1 MSGDGVGGDGVTGR
15 DVMGS
20 SETGAPPRRRADRVA
35 IVTHSVFEEDP
46 RIQREADALAG
57 AGWEVDVFAL
67 RPPDGT
73 AAATWRPGIRAIPID
88 VARHQGAGL
97 GTYVREYGS
106 FLVRAGWA
114 LTREHRRRRYRVVEV
129 ASPPDPL
136 VFAALPVRLVRVPVI
151 LDLHEATPEFFK
163 SRFPRAANPWSDRL
177 LHLAERV
184 SIAFA
189 RVAISVNPARNA
201 RLLALGYPAA
211 KLRVVTNGPSLARF
225 EAAPTAT
232 RPFMA
237 DGTLRIVYTG
247 AVTPLY
253 TLDLV
258 VRAVARIRDER
269 PDLPVVFEV
278 YGRGDAE
285 PDLVALA
292 AELGIADRLVLH
304 GRIPLDEIPAALAGV
319 DIGVSPI
326 RRDPFT
332 EISMPTKALEYAV
345 MGKPVVAADLPAAR
359 DHFDDDMLAW
369 YEPGDTEALARAI
382 LHVVDDPDWRERAV
396 VAAGVRARELSWDRE
411 APAFVELVT
420 AVAEGR
426 PIA

>member
-1 MSGDGVGGDGVTGR
+1 VTPG
-15 DVMGS
+15 
-20 SETGAPPRRRADRVA
+20 TQPRRIA

-46 RIQREADALAG
+46 RIQREAEALVA
-57 AGWEVDVFAL
+57 AGWQVDVFSL
-67 RPPDGT
+67 RLPGEPV
-73 AAATWRPGIRAIPID
+73 AARPGVRTVPID
-88 VARHQGAGL
+88 VDRHQGAGL
-97 GTYVREYGS
+97 ATYLREYGS
-106 FLVRAGWA
+106 FLVRSGWA
-114 LTREHRRRRYRVVEV
+114 LTREHRRRGYRVVEV

-136 VFAALPVRLVRVPVI
+136 VFAALPLRLVGVPVI

-163 SRFPRAANPWSDRL
+163 SRFPRASNPWSDRL

-184 SIAFA
+184 SIGFA
-189 RVAISVNPARNA
+189 RVAISVNQARHA
-201 RLLALGYPAA
+201 RLLALGYRPA

-225 EAAPTAT
+225 ESAPQAV

-253 TLDLV
+253 QLDLV
-258 VRAVARIRDER
+258 VRAVARIRAER

-285 PDLVALA
+285 ADLVALA
-292 AELGIADRLVLH
+292 AELGIADRVVLH
-304 GRIPLDEIPAALAGV
+304 GRIPLDAIPAALAAV

-345 MGKPVVAADLPAAR
+345 IGKPVVAADLPAAR
-359 DHFDDDMLAW
+359 DHFDAPMLAW
-369 YEPGDTEALARAI
+369 YEPGDEASLAAAI
-382 LHVVDDPDWRERAV
+382 LRLVDDPVARDAGAL
-396 VAAGVRARELSWDRE
+396 AAGERARELSWDRE
-411 APAFVELVT
+411 APAYVELV
-420 AVAEGR
+420 AS
-426 PIA
+426 IARRSRD

>member
-1 MSGDGVGGDGVTGR
+1 MTSDQR
-15 DVMGS
+15 
-20 SETGAPPRRRADRVA
+20 PNRIA

-46 RIQREADALAG
+46 RIQREAQALVG

-67 RPPDGT
+67 RPPVDAPPIPAGVRT
-73 AAATWRPGIRAIPID
+73 IPID
-88 VARHQGAGL
+88 VGRHQGAGL
-97 GTYVREYGS
+97 ATYVREYTS
-106 FLVRAGWA
+106 FLVRSGWA
-114 LTREHRRRRYRVVEV
+114 LTREHRRRRYGVVEV

-136 VFAALPVRLVRVPVI
+136 VFAALPVRLAGVPVI

-163 SRFPRAANPWSDRL
+163 SRFARASNPLSDRL

-184 SIAFA
+184 SIGFA
-189 RVAISVNPARNA
+189 RIAISVNQARHA
-201 RLLALGYPAA
+201 RLVALGYRPE

-225 EAAPTAT
+225 EAVPQAV

-253 TLDLV
+253 QLDLV
-258 VRAVARIRDER
+258 VRAVARIRGER
-269 PDLPVVFEV
+269 PDLAVVFEV

-285 PDLVALA
+285 ADLVALA
-292 AELGIADRLVLH
+292 AELGIADRVVFH
-304 GRIPLDEIPAALAGV
+304 GRIPLEAIPAALAAV

-359 DHFDDDMLAW
+359 EHFDDRMLSW
-369 YEPGDTEALARAI
+369 YEPGDESSLAAAI
-382 LHVVDDPDWRERAV
+382 LRLVDDPVARDAGAAA
-396 VAAGVRARELSWDRE
+396 AAGRARELSWDRE
-411 APAFVELVT
+411 APAYVALVES
-420 AVAEGR
+420 VAR
-426 PIA
+426 PR

>member
-1 MSGDGVGGDGVTGR
+1 MSDP
-15 DVMGS
+15 
-20 SETGAPPRRRADRVA
+20 AARVEPARPARIA

-46 RIQREADALAG
+46 RIRREAEALVE

-67 RPPDGT
+67 RPPDGI
-73 AAATWRPGIRAIPID
+73 AAPAATPAGVRTIPID
-88 VARHQGAGL
+88 VVRHQGAGL
-97 GTYVREYGS
+97 GTYLREYGS
-106 FLVRAGWA
+106 FLVRSGWA

-136 VFAALPVRLVRVPVI
+136 VFAALPVRLVGVPVI

-163 SRFPRAANPWSDRL
+163 SRFPRASNPLSDRM

-184 SIAFA
+184 SIGFA
-189 RVAISVNPARNA
+189 RVAISVNLARHA
-201 RLLALGYPAA
+201 RLLALGYRAE

-225 EAAPTAT
+225 EASPAQPV

-253 TLDLV
+253 QLDLV
-258 VRAVARIRDER
+258 VRAVARIRTER
-269 PDLPVVFEV
+269 PDLAVVFEV

-285 PDLVALA
+285 PDVAALA
-292 AELGIADRLVLH
+292 TELGIADRVVFH
-304 GRIPLDEIPAALAGV
+304 GRIPLEAIPAALATV

-359 DHFDDDMLAW
+359 DQFDPPMLSW
-369 YEPGDTEALARAI
+369 YEPGDEASLAAAI
-382 LHVVDDPDWRERAV
+382 LRLVDDPVAREDGARA
-396 VAAGVRARELSWDRE
+396 AADRARELSWDRE
-411 APAFVELVT
+411 APAYVAL
-420 AVAEGR
+420 VAEVAGIER
-426 PIA
+426 A

>member
-1 MSGDGVGGDGVTGR
+1 MTAR
-15 DVMGS
+15 
-20 SETGAPPRRRADRVA
+20 PDRIA

-46 RIQREADALAG
+46 RIRREADALAD

-67 RPPDGT
+67 RATADTVAAPD
-73 AAATWRPGIRAIPID
+73 RAGVRTIPID
-88 VARHQGAGL
+88 VGRHQGAGL
-97 GTYVREYGS
+97 GTYLREYAS

-114 LTREHRRRRYRVVEV
+114 LTRAHRTRRYRVVEV

-136 VFAALPVRLVRVPVI
+136 VFAALPVRLAGVPVI

-163 SRFPRAANPWSDRL
+163 SRFPRAANRWSDRL
-177 LHLAERV
+177 LHLAERA
-184 SIAFA
+184 SIGFA
-189 RVAISVNPARNA
+189 RVAISVNRARHA
-201 RLLALGYPAA
+201 RLLGLGYREA

-225 EAAPTAT
+225 EAADPAA

-253 TLDLV
+253 QLDLV
-258 VRAVARIRDER
+258 VRAVARIRAER
-269 PDLPVVFEV
+269 PDLTVVFEV

-285 PDLVALA
+285 PDLAALA
-292 AELGIADRLVLH
+292 AELGIADRVVFH
-304 GRIPLDEIPAALAGV
+304 GRIPLVAIPAALAAV

-359 DHFDDDMLAW
+359 DHFDPEMLSW
-369 YEPGDTEALARAI
+369 YEPGDDASLAAAI
-382 LHVVDDPDWRERAV
+382 LRLVDEPDAREAG
-396 VAAGVRARELSWDRE
+396 AAAAADRARELSWDRE
-411 APAFVELVT
+411 APAYVALVES
-420 AVAEGR
+420 VAR
-426 PIA
+426 PRS

>member
-1 MSGDGVGGDGVTGR
+1 MRAGPDASPAGQPGGAATR
-15 DVMGS
+15 
-20 SETGAPPRRRADRVA
+20 PRRIA

-57 AGWEVDVFAL
+57 AGWEVDVFSL
-67 RPPDGT
+67 RSPGNAPP
-73 AAATWRPGIRAIPID
+73 ARAGVRTIPMD
-88 VARHQGAGL
+88 VGRHQGAGL
-97 GTYVREYGS
+97 ATYVREYTS
-106 FLVRAGWA
+106 FFVRSTWA
-114 LTREHRRRRYRVVEV
+114 LTREHRRRQYRVVEV

-136 VFAALPVRLVRVPVI
+136 VFAALPLRLLGVPVI

-163 SRFPRAANPWSDRL
+163 SRFARAANPVSDRL

-189 RVAISVNPARNA
+189 RVAISVNGARHT
-201 RLLALGYPAA
+201 RLLALGYRPD

-225 EAAPTAT
+225 EAAPQPHRA
-232 RPFMA
+232 FMA

-253 TLDLV
+253 ELDLV
-258 VRAVARIRDER
+258 VRAIARIHVER
-269 PDLPVVFEV
+269 PDLPVAFEV

-285 PDLVALA
+285 ATLTALSE
-292 AELGIADRLVLH
+292 ELGVADRVVLH
-304 GRIPLDEIPAALAGV
+304 GRIPLEAIPAALAAV

-359 DHFDDDMLAW
+359 EHFDAPMLAW
-369 YEPGDTEALARAI
+369 YEPGDVDSLVAAI
-382 LHVVDDPDWRERAV
+382 LRLVDDPVGRDAGA
-396 VAAGVRARELSWDRE
+396 VAAGARARELSWDRE
-411 APAFVELVT
+411 APAYVALVESIV
-420 AVAEGR
+420 R
-426 PIA
+426 P

>member
-1 MSGDGVGGDGVTGR
+1 MTAGR
-15 DVMGS
+15 
-20 SETGAPPRRRADRVA
+20 TGARRRATRPDRIA

-46 RIQREADALAG
+46 RIQREADALAE
-57 AGWEVDVFAL
+57 AGWEVDVFCL
-67 RPPDGT
+67 RAHPDT
-73 AAATWRPGIRAIPID
+73 VAVVTRAGVKMLPLD
-88 VARHQGAGL
+88 VGRHQGAGL
-97 GTYVREYGS
+97 VTYLGEYGS
-106 FLVRAGWA
+106 FLVRSGWA
-114 LTREHRRRRYRVVEV
+114 LAREHRRRRYRVVEV

-136 VFAALPVRLVRVPVI
+136 VFAALPLRLAGVPVI

-163 SRFPRAANPWSDRL
+163 SRFPRASNPWSDRL

-184 SIAFA
+184 SIGFA
-189 RVAISVNPARNA
+189 RVAISVNRARHA
-201 RLLALGYPAA
+201 RLLALGYREA

-225 EAAPTAT
+225 EAATTTA

-253 TLDLV
+253 QLDLV

-269 PDLPVVFEV
+269 PDLPVVFEI

-285 PDLVALA
+285 PELTALA
-292 AELGIADRLVLH
+292 TELGIAERVVLH
-304 GRIPLDEIPAALAGV
+304 GRIPLEAIPAALAAV

-332 EISMPTKALEYAV
+332 EISMPTKALEYAI

-359 DHFDDDMLAW
+359 DHFDADMLAW
-369 YEPGDTEALARAI
+369 YEPGDAASLAAAI
-382 LHVVDDPDWRERAV
+382 LRLVDDPVGRDAGA
-396 VAAGVRARELSWDRE
+396 VAAAGRARELSWDRE
-411 APAFVELVT
+411 APAYVALVDE
-420 AVAEGR
+420 VAGR
-426 PIA
+426 DRATR